1 MHSSLADHWVNN
13 HSVVIV
19 DNAAI
24 HHVESA
30 ANLIQNHI
38 VFLPPYP
45 PDLNPIKED
54 FTQVKS
60 ILIQN
65 DVYFQVC
72 QDPRTNFI
80 WNGVKYIQHSGY
92 EQLLVFLKFLLHCHG
107 SLSLISGSQ
116 TSLACLA

>member
-1 MHSSLADHWVNN
+1 M
-13 HSVVIV
+13 

-30 ANLIQNHI
+30 VDLIENHI

-54 FTQVKS
+54 CTQVKS

-65 DVYFQVC
+65 YVYF

-92 EQLLVFLKFLLHCHG
+92 EQLLVFFTFLLHCHG
-107 SLSLISGSQ
+107 SLALISGSQ